1 MALKL
6 LYNKNQIMDSHKELK
21 YSDADV
27 EHIINS
33 VLSGTN
39 HNVMALPIIEAFKNL
54 HSDELSQKEDP
65 YFHLRDGNY
74 IGGLTMPK
82 K

>member
-1 MALKL
+1 M
-6 LYNKNQIMDSHKELK
+6 NSHKELK

-27 EHIINS
+27 EHVINS
-33 VLSGTN
+33 ILSGTT
-39 HNVMALPIIEAFKNL
+39 HDMLALPIMKAFKNL
-54 HSDELSQKEDP
+54 HNDETPQEEDP

>member
-1 MALKL
+1 
-6 LYNKNQIMDSHKELK
+6 MDSQKEPK

-27 EHIINS
+27 EYVINYM
-33 VLSGTN
+33 LGGTN
-39 HNVMALPIIEAFKNL
+39 YEFMKLSIIQAFKNL
-54 HSDELSQKEDP
+54 NANETSQEEDP
-65 YFHLRDGNY
+65 YFHLSDGNY